1 MSTTI
6 SAQAVKELREKT
18 GAGMMDCKRAL
29 EEAGGD
35 MEAATT
41 ALRKKGLADAAKRA
55 GRAVNEGLIHSYIH
69 NDRVGVLVEV
79 NTETDFVARN
89 DEFREFVHDLALHI
103 AAMRP
108 MWVSAEDV
116 PEEYK
121 DSERAIY
128 AEQVKKDGVPEQAR
142 EKAIEGKLSKQL
154 RQVVLLD
161 QEFVRDQ
168 AEKKPRTIEEL
179 RAETAAKVGENVTI
193 RRFALFELG
202 Q

>member
-1 MSTTI
+1 VSTTI

-29 EEAGGD
+29 EEADGD

-55 GRAVNEGLIHSYIH
+55 GRAANEGLVHSYVH

-116 PEEYK
+116 PEDYK
-121 DSERAIY
+121 DAERAIY
-128 AEQVKKDGVPEQAR
+128 AEQAKDVPEQAR
-142 EKAIEGKLSKQL
+142 EKAIEGKLAKQL

-168 AEKKPRTIEEL
+168 AEQKARTIEEL
-179 RAETAAKVGENVTI
+179 RAETASKVGENVTI